1 MGQLLIHNTSTRGVS
16 SLGKKNT
23 LLERARR
30 RPPKRGH
37 LHRELQQRLGKR
49 RSRLKTLHNSIQG
62 KKIWVDCLKE
72 WGTKMLSE
80 GAQIILNKM
89 LTKGYRYP
97 LRCEE
102 TGASDRKELL
112 DAGIV
117 VQIENYIIISKKNRV
132 INILKEK

>member
-1 MGQLLIHNTSTRGVS
+1 
-16 SLGKKNT
+16 
-23 LLERARR
+23 
-30 RPPKRGH
+30 
-37 LHRELQQRLGKR
+37 
-49 RSRLKTLHNSIQG
+49 
-62 KKIWVDCLKE
+62 
-72 WGTKMLSE
+72 MLSE

-117 VQIENYIIISKKNRV
+117 VQVENYIIISKKNRV